1 MFAQVF
7 ELRENI
13 ACVNFH
19 YFHTVKLILFFLG
32 FVLLTSCSDLKR
44 PDQKNKLE
52 LIRTDL
58 SLLLENDSE
67 YSLDSILIVV
77 NQIEVVE
84 KRIKSNFQYDTLNI
98 EMIKNLDRYKRIHP
112 ALSFVIDARQ
122 KIDSSLSIRNERIES
137 LSSDIENSV
146 GNRAKYDEFI
156 SFERDN
162 VDELLIFINY
172 CDSSSKES
180 FKTFH
185 NLHPIIESFSFKLEK
200 ENQEQ

>member
-58 SLLLENDSE
+58 SLLLENDRAF
-67 YSLDSILIVV
+67 SLDSILMIID
-77 NQIEVVE
+77 QIEQVE
-84 KRIKSNFQYDTLNI
+84 KRIKSNFQYDTLDI
-98 EMIKNLDRYKRIHP
+98 EMIENLDSYKRIHP
-112 ALSFVIDARQ
+112 ALSFVVDARK
-122 KIDSSLSIRNERIES
+122 KIDSSLSIRKERLES

-156 SFERDN
+156 AFEKDN
-162 VDELLIFINY
+162 VDELSIFMSY